1 MFEVTILFTAFSL
14 VGAYYA
20 STHLFPG
27 RAPRVMDLRAT
38 DDRFIIAIA
47 AQQNVEHNIID
58 GLLKDAG
65 ALEVKYNERKY
76 VSYE

>member
-1 MFEVTILFTAFSL
+1 MVLT
-14 VGAYYA
+14 YYA

-38 DDRFIIAIA
+38 DDRFVIAVDA
-47 AQQNVEHNIID
+47 KDNVEHTVID

-65 ALEVKYNERKY
+65 ALEIKYNERKY
-76 VSYE
+76 ISYE